1 MNIKRKVYLSFN
13 FKFPMPQFD
22 TFTFLSQLFWV
33 FLLFGVLYISL
44 LRWILPAIAITLK
57 TRKKLIQPSD
67 VDMLKFETGLVSLK
81 AEPHLLQSSTYCKEI
96 INSSNLLAEVTDQG
110 LVTVYNQKLI
120 YQCALNDNRISA
132 CRSFIT
138 LTSVY

>member
-1 MNIKRKVYLSFN
+1 
-13 FKFPMPQFD
+13 MPQFD

-33 FLLFGVLYISL
+33 FLLFGILYISL

-81 AEPHLLQSSTYCKEI
+81 AEPHLLQSSAYCKEI
-96 INSSNLLAEVTDQG
+96 INGSNLLAEITDQG